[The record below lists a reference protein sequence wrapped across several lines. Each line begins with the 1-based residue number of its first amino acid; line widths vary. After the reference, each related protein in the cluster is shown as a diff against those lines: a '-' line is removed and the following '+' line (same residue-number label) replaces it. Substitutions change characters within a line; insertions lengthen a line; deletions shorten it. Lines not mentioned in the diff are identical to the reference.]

1 MLPWSRSVSHA
12 YHQSLKFNHTSTYIH
27 CVLQSYTSGVGTVRR
42 RAAKGVVETRL
53 DCVASYAHPDSI
65 EGYCR
70 VVKCKL
76 SVRQPSATR
85 GTFYPLA
92 DDVVAPHK
100 VPDGLAISVAKS
112 RPRSTV
118 CARVVV
124 YEIVGAPTRLA
135 RVLCKPHHRG
145 GGGR

>member
-1 MLPWSRSVSHA
+1 MGD
-12 YHQSLKFNHTSTYIH
+12 YIIH
-27 CVLQSYTSGVGTVRR
+27 CVLQSSTSGVGTVRR
-42 RAAKGVVETRL
+42 RAAKGVVETRP

-70 VVKCKL
+70 VVECKL
-76 SVRQPSATR
+76 SVRQPSATS
-85 GTFYPLA
+85 GAFHPLA

-112 RPRSTV
+112 RSCSTV
-118 CARVVV
+118 CATVVV

-135 RVLCKPHHRG
+135 RVLCEPHRRC